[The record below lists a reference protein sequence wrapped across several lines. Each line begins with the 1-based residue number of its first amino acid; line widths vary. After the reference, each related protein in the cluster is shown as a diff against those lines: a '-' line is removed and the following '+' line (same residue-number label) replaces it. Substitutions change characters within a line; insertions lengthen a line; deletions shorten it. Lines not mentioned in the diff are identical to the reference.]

1 VLNVGVLSI
10 QGAVSE
16 HADRLVE
23 TFEQLGISGRVHLI
37 RNASDIEGIDGLIL
51 PGGESTTISKNLVKR
66 RLFESIKARIS
77 EESLPVFGTCAGCVL
92 LSDRVVD
99 DKKGVKVFSA
109 MSMEVRRNAF
119 GSQCFS
125 FEQDID
131 VSMFDSAFPGV
142 FIRAPIIEKVWDN
155 CSVIARFDEKIVG
168 AMQDKFLALSFHPE
182 LTNDLRF
189 HQLFVEKI

>member
-1 VLNVGVLSI
+1 MLDVGVLSI

-16 HADRLVE
+16 HADRLEE
-23 TFEQLGISGRVHLI
+23 TFELLGVSGRVILL
-37 RNASDIEGIDGLIL
+37 RNASDIDGLDGLIL

-66 RLFESIKARIS
+66 GLFESIKSRIAD
-77 EESLPVFGTCAGCVL
+77 ESLPVFGTCAGCVL

-99 DKKGVKVFSA
+99 DEKGIEVFSA

-125 FEQDID
+125 FEHDID
-131 VSMFDSAFPGV
+131 VSIFDSAFPGV

-155 CSVIARFDEKIVG
+155 CSVIARFEEKIVG
-168 AMQDKFLALSFHPE
+168 AIQDKFLALSFHPE

-189 HQLFVEKI
+189 HQLFVEKL